1 MNRQGSTWFYTWRC
15 GAVMC
20 VPRCV
25 RPGTLSVRGNKA
37 REWCVAMG
45 VLVEV
50 EPLAVQEELAGKVE
64 SRHDDVLP
72 SIRAIDFE
80 RDATYV
86 VVADGG
92 RA

>member
-1 MNRQGSTWFYTWRC
+1 
-15 GAVMC
+15 MC
-20 VPRCV
+20 VGIRRV
-25 RPGTLSVRGNKA
+25 NGVWR
-37 REWCVAMG
+37 MG

-50 EPLAVQEELAGKVE
+50 ESLAVQEELAGKVE

-72 SIRAIDFE
+72 GIRAIDFE

-92 RA
+92 KGVRDERALA